1 MRELP
6 AVVVGDGAPS
16 TPQEAIRLLIVDDH
30 EVVREGLVAALA
42 PDARIAI
49 VGAAACRRAAIGLAR
64 RTLPH
69 AAIIDMRLQDES
81 GDELCR
87 QLISLIPS
95 IKVVVLSS
103 YLTQEIVRR
112 ALRAGAAAYVTK
124 SSGLDELRAVLDE
137 VVIRQEARPSSH
149 APEIVKRLEALVQA
163 RDAEQH
169 PTPQQARVLELSAD
183 GLTYWEI
190 AERLGISASTVRFH
204 IQKLKLKLGA
214 KNKAELVAHG
224 IRDGL
229 IWLADDE
236 ALVADQ
242 IR

>member
-1 MRELP
+1 MTAAAGAEVP
-6 AVVVGDGAPS
+6 APPPEPV
-16 TPQEAIRLLIVDDH
+16 RLLIVDDH
-30 EVVREGLVAALA
+30 EVVREGLVAALR
-42 PDARIAI
+42 DDERIGI
-49 VGAAACRRAAIGLAR
+49 VGAAGSRRAAIELAR

-69 AAIIDMRLQDES
+69 AAIIDMRLQDAS

-103 YLTQEIVRR
+103 YLNEEIVRR

-124 SSGLDELRAVLDE
+124 SAGLGELRSVLEE
-137 VVIRQEARPSSH
+137 VVIGQQPRPQAC
-149 APEIVKRLEALVQA
+149 APKIVKRLEALVEVH
-163 RDAEQH
+163 DSEQH

-183 GLTYWEI
+183 GLTYHEI
-190 AERLGISASTVRFH
+190 GERLGISASTVRFH
-204 IQKLKLKLGA
+204 IQKLKGKLGA
-214 KNKAELVAHG
+214 KNKAELIAQG

-229 IWLADDE
+229 IWVPDDE